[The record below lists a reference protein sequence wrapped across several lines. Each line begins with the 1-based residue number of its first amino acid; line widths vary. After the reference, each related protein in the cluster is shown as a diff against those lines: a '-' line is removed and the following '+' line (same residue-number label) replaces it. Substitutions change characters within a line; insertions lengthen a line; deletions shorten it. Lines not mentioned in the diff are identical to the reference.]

1 MGTAMLRRL
10 LVWLTIASVFALLVA
25 PMIGSGGI
33 TGTARAE
40 DAIESSDGTPSAD
53 PTDVPTETPTEAPTE
68 TPTDTPTDTP
78 TGTPTD
84 VPTDVP
90 SETATPE
97 IPAGSPT
104 VEASAT
110 TTPAGS
116 PTVSVATTPEQVKI
130 TLSCWGNPETTRI
143 DNNGT
148 DKITIISV
156 RSLQDQGPNEPYVV
170 NRSLGAGKTVIYR
183 SGPGATTGTVL
194 TTNNLYVGT
203 LSPNEGV
210 HLETSIGPIEAN
222 CATNPAIKVTNP
234 GDIKITLDCT
244 GNPETT
250 RIDNTGEAQIK
261 IISVESIVDKQAGE
275 PYQVNRSLGAGK
287 TVIYR
292 SGSGAT
298 SGTVLTTNFMYTNSA
313 YASEGVRINT
323 SVGVIE
329 KRCSAKPMPSNLQ
342 VSVNCTGVPETTTI
356 KNVGEGTV
364 TLSRLTSLYN
374 AGGGEPFALNRQLAP
389 GATITFSTGTGTGPN
404 KLSNQFIYNDDAGDV
419 EGARV
424 TVSTGKTFTAYCP
437 PGEKWIEINL
447 STQKL
452 YAYQGYRLIDWS
464 YISSGKD
471 GHETPTG
478 TFYINSKP
486 GTIDMSGCSGDEC
499 WYVPA
504 VPASMAFTYEGHYIH
519 GAYWHNLFGQARL
532 SHGCVNLPV
541 DFAWW
546 LFDWTPMW
554 TKVVIHY

>member
-33 TGTARAE
+33 SGTARAE
-40 DAIESSDGTPSAD
+40 DAIEASDGTPSPDA
-53 PTDVPTETPTEAPTE
+53 TDVPTETPTATPTE
-68 TPTDTPTDTP
+68 EPTDTPTD
-78 TGTPTD
+78 TPTD

-97 IPAGSPT
+97 IPVGSPT

-116 PTVSVATTPEQVKI
+116 PTVSIATTPEQVKI
-130 TLSCWGNPETTRI
+130 TLSCWGNPELTRI
-143 DNNGT
+143 DNNGL

-170 NRSLGAGKTVIYR
+170 NRSLGAGKTVIFR
-183 SGPGATTGTVL
+183 SGAGATTGTIL

-222 CATNPAIKVTNP
+222 CATNPAIPVTNP
-234 GDIKITLDCT
+234 GDIDIALDCT

-250 RIDNTGEAQIK
+250 RIDNTGDAQIK
-261 IISVESIVDKQAGE
+261 IISIESIVDKQAGE
-275 PYQVNRSLGAGK
+275 PYLVDRNLGAGK

-298 SGTVLTTNFMYTNSA
+298 YGTVLTTNYMYTNSA
-313 YASEGVRINT
+313 YDSEGVRITT

-329 KRCSAKPMPSNLQ
+329 KRCSAKPLPSKLQ
-342 VSVNCTGVPETTTI
+342 VSINCTGVPETTTI

-389 GATITFSTGTGTGPN
+389 GATITFSTGTGTGAN

-424 TVSTGKTFTAYCP
+424 TVSTGKTFTKYCP
-437 PGEKWIEINL
+437 PGEKWIEVNL
-447 STQKL
+447 SSQKL
-452 YAYQGYRLIDWS
+452 YAYQGYRLINWS
-464 YISSGKD
+464 YVATGKD
-471 GHETPTG
+471 GFETPTG

-486 GTIDMSGCSGDEC
+486 GTIDMSGCSGGEC

-554 TKVVIHY
+554 TMVVIHY